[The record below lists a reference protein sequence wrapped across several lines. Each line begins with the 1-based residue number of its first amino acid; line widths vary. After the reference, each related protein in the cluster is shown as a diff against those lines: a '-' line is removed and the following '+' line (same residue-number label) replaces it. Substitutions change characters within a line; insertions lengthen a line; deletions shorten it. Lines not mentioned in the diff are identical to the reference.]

1 MVTSK
6 PSITNCPFTFF
17 QICTGWVY
25 TFSGLLIQKLE
36 TENRNILVMN
46 LRFYFSSC
54 HNLIQVVIA
63 RGFHLFPFRTEKLS
77 LVTPMVLRN
86 SGRVGSRRFKEA
98 PWFSNESRGFLFWVL
113 CKISVFWFIND
124 TLVYLYFLFYYS
136 FLFSPLYYIVFHNS
150 IIHFKM
156 VGCFPFVILFSSFLL
171 FWKSIAY
178 LLFSFSGIP
187 LALLM
192 ANN

>member
-86 SGRVGSRRFKEA
+86 SGRVGSRRFFREA
-98 PWFSNESRGFLFWVL
+98 PVSIERYGGF
-113 CKISVFWFIND
+113 
-124 TLVYLYFLFYYS
+124 
-136 FLFSPLYYIVFHNS
+136 IVFVPLGT
-150 IIHFKM
+150 FLYL
-156 VGCFPFVILFSSFLL
+156 ILFL
-171 FWKSIAY
+171 
-178 LLFSFSGIP
+178 
-187 LALLM
+187 
-192 ANN
+192 

>member
-36 TENRNILVMN
+36 TGNRNIVVMN

-86 SGRVGSRRFKEA
+86 SGRVGSRRFKEVSLVYWRA
-98 PWFSNESRGFLFWVL
+98 RL
-113 CKISVFWFIND
+113 SVFYYFGIYTALFRAQSE
-124 TLVYLYFLFYYS
+124 TLGDCVKILIFAS
-136 FLFSPLYYIVFHNS
+136 WKHPLP
-150 IIHFKM
+150 KRL
-156 VGCFPFVILFSSFLL
+156 ILLL
-171 FWKSIAY
+171 
-178 LLFSFSGIP
+178 L
-187 LALLM
+187 
-192 ANN
+192 

>member
-25 TFSGLLIQKLE
+25 TFSGLLIRKLE

-86 SGRVGSRRFKEA
+86 SGRVGSRRFL
-98 PWFSNESRGFLFWVL
+98 R
-113 CKISVFWFIND
+113 
-124 TLVYLYFLFYYS
+124 
-136 FLFSPLYYIVFHNS
+136 SPLIQQRIKGLSVLGTLQKDPTMNQE
-150 IIHFKM
+150 
-156 VGCFPFVILFSSFLL
+156 GLFLRTD
-171 FWKSIAY
+171 KR
-178 LLFSFSGIP
+178 
-187 LALLM
+187 
-192 ANN
+192 

>member
-36 TENRNILVMN
+36 TGNRNILVMN
-46 LRFYFSSC
+46 LKFYFSSC

-86 SGRVGSRRFKEA
+86 SGRVGSRRFLRSLA
-98 PWFSNESRGFLFWVL
+98 CLLDGRGFLF
-113 CKISVFWFIND
+113 FI
-124 TLVYLYFLFYYS
+124 TLVFIPPFLADTN
-136 FLFSPLYYIVFHNS
+136 L
-150 IIHFKM
+150 IIPIKK
-156 VGCFPFVILFSSFLL
+156 VNI
-171 FWKSIAY
+171 Y
-178 LLFSFSGIP
+178 
-187 LALLM
+187 
-192 ANN
+192 

>member
-25 TFSGLLIQKLE
+25 TFSGLLIRKLE
-36 TENRNILVMN
+36 TGNRNILVMN

-98 PWFSNESRGFLFWVL
+98 SLVYCRARL
-113 CKISVFWFIND
+113 SVF
-124 TLVYLYFLFYYS
+124 YYFGIYTA
-136 FLFSPLYYIVFHNS
+136 LFSRSNLIVVCS
-150 IIHFKM
+150 IEFGTLQKDPTM
-156 VGCFPFVILFSSFLL
+156 NQEGLFLRTN
-171 FWKSIAY
+171 KR
-178 LLFSFSGIP
+178 
-187 LALLM
+187 
-192 ANN
+192 

>member
-46 LRFYFSSC
+46 LSFYFSSC

-86 SGRVGSRRFKEA
+86 SGRVGSRRFLRS
-98 PWFSNESRGFLFWVL
+98 PLIHFESRGFCHLVL
-113 CKISVFWFIND
+113 CENYQSSVFR
-124 TLVYLYFLFYYS
+124 
-136 FLFSPLYYIVFHNS
+136 
-150 IIHFKM
+150 
-156 VGCFPFVILFSSFLL
+156 
-171 FWKSIAY
+171 
-178 LLFSFSGIP
+178 
-187 LALLM
+187 
-192 ANN
+192 